1 MKSTEKARPSRSVRQ
16 KTSSTRPKTER
27 YRIDALARAAGT
39 TVRNARSYQEKGL
52 LPPPVREGRVAYYS
66 NAHAVRLRMIGTL
79 LDRGFSLHAIGEL
92 VESMAEGKDVRE
104 LVGLEEA
111 LTSPFTDEAPTRI
124 TIEELSRLF
133 GTQDPELFSR
143 ATALGLVE
151 TAEGGMVEVRSLRLL
166 KIGVDLHEVGIPLPK
181 LFEALARLRSDV
193 DGLAKGLVALVVEE
207 VIRPGI
213 AAHPDLSNA
222 PVLTEIVRRIRPLAK
237 RAVDAEL
244 SRALENHVRAAL
256 AEEIPEILVPRK
268 KTRTT

>member
-1 MKSTEKARPSRSVRQ
+1 MKRPERTKSTTDRGSSGRPA
-16 KTSSTRPKTER
+16 TER
-27 YRIDALARAAGT
+27 YRIDALARSAGT

-133 GTQDPELFSR
+133 GTQDSELFSR
-143 ATALGLVE
+143 ATSVGLVE

-166 KIGVDLHEVGIPLPK
+166 KIGADLHEVGIPLPK
-181 LFEALARLRSDV
+181 LFDALERLRSDV
-193 DGLAKGLVALVVEE
+193 DGLAKRLVGLVVDE
-207 VIRPGI
+207 VIRPRI
-213 AAHPDLSNA
+213 AEHPDLSNA
-222 PVLTEIVRRIRPLAK
+222 SELTEVVRRIRPLAK

-256 AEEIPEILVPRK
+256 AEEIPEILVPAKKK